1 MANNPE
7 KSQPDGS
14 QKPPDPSVVAVR
26 RIEVT
31 GFEPAAVFVPV
42 VSTSV
47 GASTV
52 E

>member
-14 QKPPDPSVVAVR
+14 QKPTDPSIAAVR
-26 RIEVT
+26 RIDVT
-31 GFEPAAVFVPV
+31 GFEPAAVFV
-42 VSTSV
+42 SV
-47 GASTV
+47 ELTPGGMSTV